1 MPPNSRV
8 RPCLSPLL
16 CHAAGSAPQH
26 NLMAE
31 LGRGPV
37 PHPRLQREQGGG
49 RARWRCPAE
58 PPPGRGAPPHPGQ
71 KGVRAPCAGWGS
83 ARPGGL
89 QGAGWGW
96 PFKGWP
102 GWQGAHVTFCSR
114 KQRSGSGSFHGSG
127 GGGWGKGPPG
137 TSAGEGQPG
146 RHRRAPCP
154 QRRGSRLGGLGPGA
168 AQPGLCP
175 AEGAGPMVGGGQ
187 APVLRLS
194 HPPLSTAPHPTHST
208 ARSGGSWSHTAPGP
222 PHSHTQHAPCT
233 RPTGQAEKLRHRAE

>member
-1 MPPNSRV
+1 MQRALPPNTTSWRSWV
-8 RPCLSPLL
+8 GGRCPTPGCS
-16 CHAAGSAPQH
+16 GSKEAV
-26 NLMAE
+26 
-31 LGRGPV
+31 GPV
-37 PHPRLQREQGGG
+37 GAARRNLLRAEGPPAPWAEGGVG
-49 RARWRCPAE
+49 PVRWL
-58 PPPGRGAPPHPGQ
+58 
-71 KGVRAPCAGWGS
+71 GS

-154 QRRGSRLGGLGPGA
+154 ERRGSRLGP
-168 AQPGLCP
+168 
-175 AEGAGPMVGGGQ
+175 GAGPWGCTACSVPCWGGWPHGGGRAGPCAQ
-187 APVLRLS
+187 ALS
-194 HPPLSTAPHPTHST
+194 PAPEHSSSPHAQHGPKWEQLEPHRARATSRPHATRSLHPPHWT
-208 ARSGGSWSHTAPGP
+208 GGETEAQS
-222 PHSHTQHAPCT
+222 
-233 RPTGQAEKLRHRAE
+233 